1 MNKSLKI
8 KQEFL
13 EALRERNKEYGRGFQ
28 TFIATDIGKTKGAF
42 TSIFKYFKNE
52 IELEKVKLSFDL
64 QVEIAEACGTDYID
78 FIQRGRD
85 LIEGKDLTPK
95 QPTPLIIQA
104 NSEEEKELL
113 DQKAPDYRGVPLM
126 ESGKLAAWSNGSSF
140 DEYESPSS
148 EVIVHLPELGH
159 RAKHNLVAA
168 RVGGDSMD
176 PVIPKNS
183 IIIID
188 KDDREFVDDK
198 IFAVAI
204 EDAGGQNLAVK
215 YVRKFEV
222 AKGFLLWSENRQ
234 YQPRLVTEPDWLRLC
249 VGRVIW
255 MWRSFNG

>member
-64 QVEIAEACGTDYID
+64 QVEIAEACGTDYIA
-78 FIQRGRD
+78 FIQKGRD
-85 LIEGKDLTPK
+85 LIEGK
-95 QPTPLIIQA
+95 PTPLIVQT
-104 NSEEEKELL
+104 NSDEEKDLL
-113 DQKAPDYRGVPLM
+113 TPKAPDYRGVPLM
-126 ESGKLAAWSNGSSF
+126 ESGKLAAWSNESSF
-140 DEYESPSS
+140 DEYERPSC
-148 EVIVHLPELGH
+148 EVIVYLPELGH
-159 RAKHNLVAA
+159 RANHNLVAA
-168 RVGGDSMD
+168 RVGGDSME
-176 PVIPKNS
+176 PIIPKDA

-204 EDAGGQNLAVK
+204 EDAGVQNLAVK

-222 AKGFLLWSENRQ
+222 AKGFSLWSENRQ
-234 YQPRLVTEPDWLRLC
+234 YQPRLVTESDWLRLC